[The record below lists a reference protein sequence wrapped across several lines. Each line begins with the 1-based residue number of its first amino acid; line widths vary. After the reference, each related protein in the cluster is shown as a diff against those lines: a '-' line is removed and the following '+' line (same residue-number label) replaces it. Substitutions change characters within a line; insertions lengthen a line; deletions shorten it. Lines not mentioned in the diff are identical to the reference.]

1 VVVRGRPDA
10 PKAPRVVESR
20 DRTVVL
26 AWDAPDNRGEPITGY
41 RVAAISAAGQI
52 VRACVSTTCTI
63 DNLTND
69 TEYTFTVAAQNA
81 VDWSDPS
88 PASAPARPDAVP
100 DAPDA
105 PSLTFGDQTIMAT
118 WSTPTSTGSTVVRYD
133 VEITP
138 APRTGPATI
147 STSNL
152 AETFGAL
159 DNGTAYTVRVRAYN
173 RLTTAGAWS
182 PSSAAMRPAGVPD
195 TPVVSAQRVEDPLG
209 GQLTVSW
216 TVPSGNGDDGLT
228 YGLVISGGP
237 GSGTVVLT
245 DPRAT
250 SYAFRGAANGV
261 AYTFAVRATNK
272 AGTGAVGTFQSSTYG
287 IPGAVSGVTASGS
300 TTAPPGQGTVQLD
313 WTAADGNGSA
323 VTGYRLRATGGT
335 ESDLGVGAS
344 HLIEGL
350 VGGQPQTYQLQACNE
365 AGCGAW
371 SPVVS
376 ATPLTLPGDPSSPT
390 YDVTGWGARNR
401 PAQLTASWTAPAL
414 TGGGAN
420 LHYEVRLRLN
430 GTTPVSWYDAG
441 EATSV
446 VIALDSGWV
455 ARGGTDVEVDVR
467 AVTAAGRSSG
477 TGVSVSHTLTWGS
490 APGPMA
496 APTLVADTLTG
507 TSQITA
513 SWVAP
518 DDGGSAISE
527 YLVVWTI
534 DGASRPERTVAG
546 TVTSDVLTVD
556 PATIPTAG
564 RTITVT
570 VTAVNDLGTSTTTSS
585 PILISPAPAPTPTP

>member
-1 VVVRGRPDA
+1 
-10 PKAPRVVESR
+10 
-20 DRTVVL
+20 
-26 AWDAPDNRGEPITGY
+26 
-41 RVAAISAAGQI
+41 
-52 VRACVSTTCTI
+52 
-63 DNLTND
+63 
-69 TEYTFTVAAQNA
+69 
-81 VDWSDPS
+81 
-88 PASAPARPDAVP
+88 
-100 DAPDA
+100 
-105 PSLTFGDQTIMAT
+105 
-118 WSTPTSTGSTVVRYD
+118 
-133 VEITP
+133 
-138 APRTGPATI
+138 
-147 STSNL
+147 
-152 AETFGAL
+152 
-159 DNGTAYTVRVRAYN
+159 
-173 RLTTAGAWS
+173 
-182 PSSAAMRPAGVPD
+182 
-195 TPVVSAQRVEDPLG
+195 
-209 GQLTVSW
+209 
-216 TVPSGNGDDGLT
+216 
-228 YGLVISGGP
+228 
-237 GSGTVVLT
+237 
-245 DPRAT
+245 
-250 SYAFRGAANGV
+250 
-261 AYTFAVRATNK
+261 
-272 AGTGAVGTFQSSTYG
+272 
-287 IPGAVSGVTASGS
+287 
-300 TTAPPGQGTVQLD
+300 PPGQGTVQLD

-350 VGGQPQTYQLQACNE
+350 VGGQPQTYQLQSCNE

-467 AVTAAGRSSG
+467 AVTAVGRSSG